1 MTLAAP
7 ISELSVVKV
16 SDQQRTTV
24 HVHRNGEAYEVEFT
38 NSPRV
43 DWVPS

>member
-1 MTLAAP
+1 MTLAVPLPALP
-7 ISELSVVKV
+7 VVTV
-16 SDQQRTTV
+16 SDQQRTIV
-24 HVHRNGEAYEVEFT
+24 HMYRNGEAYEVEFT